1 MAKKSVVFRNL
12 KRMQKVRS
20 SGKIRIQLKE
30 QMRKDPDSVEEIT
43 LKLQKRSRDESAI
56 RIRNRC
62 RSCGRPHGTL
72 RKFGLCRICLRQAAM
87 RGDVPG
93 LRKASW

>member
-30 QMRKDPDSVEEIT
+30 QMRNDPDSVEEIT
-43 LKLQKRSRDESAI
+43 LKLQKRPRDESAI